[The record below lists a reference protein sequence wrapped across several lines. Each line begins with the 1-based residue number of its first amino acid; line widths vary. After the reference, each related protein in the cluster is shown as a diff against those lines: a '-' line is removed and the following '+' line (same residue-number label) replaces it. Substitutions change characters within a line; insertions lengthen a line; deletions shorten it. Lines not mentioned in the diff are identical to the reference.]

1 MEEEER
7 QAEHLALA
15 ALLRVNGIGSAAA
28 GKLRAVFGSAR
39 AALHAPADALAQH
52 GLPPKLVR
60 DVQKAQ
66 KGAEAYEAQ
75 ILETCERGS
84 IRMTALGDDDYP
96 PVLAEIFS
104 PPALLYYRGT
114 LIPDAQCLAMV
125 GSRRFSRYGEGV
137 AKSFAETFARAG
149 FTVVSGAARGI
160 DSASHKGALAA
171 GRTVA
176 VLGCGVDVAYP
187 PENRRLLAEIAESGA
202 VLSEYAPGT
211 PPLPAFFP
219 ARNRIISGLSR
230 GVIVIEAAE
239 KSGSLITAGMAVQEG
254 RDVFAVPGSIYSPT
268 SMGCHRLIQQGAKLV
283 TSAADVLEEYGVDPP
298 KKPKQKA
305 PAMSKEE
312 RAVYQILS
320 YEHPLTID
328 EIIVS
333 LDGGD
338 AASLS
343 FVLLQMELRGLVEE
357 NDTHGYMRAKRE

>member
-1 MEEEER
+1 MKKEDCL
-7 QAEHLALA
+7 AEHLALA
-15 ALLRVNGIGSAAA
+15 ALLRVPGLGSAAA
-28 GKLRAVFGSAR
+28 GKLREAFGSAC
-39 AALHAPADALAQH
+39 AALAAPMEAFAQH
-52 GLPPKLVR
+52 GLPSKLAK
-60 DVQKAQ
+60 DVQKARD
-66 KGAEAYEAQ
+66 GAEVYEAQ
-75 ILETCERGS
+75 LFKTCEHS
-84 IRMTALGDDDYP
+84 NIRMTALGDPDYP
-96 PVLAEIFS
+96 PYLAEIFA
-104 PPALLYYRGT
+104 PPILLYYRGT
-114 LIPDAQCLAMV
+114 LLPDAQCLAMV

-160 DSASHKGALAA
+160 DSASHKGALTA

-176 VLGCGVDVAYP
+176 VLGCGVDIAYP
-187 PENRRLLAEIAESGA
+187 PENRRLLAEIAETGA
-202 VLSEYAPGT
+202 VISEYAPGT
-211 PPLPAFFP
+211 PPLPSFFP

-254 RDVFAVPGSIYSPT
+254 RDVFAVPGSIYSTT

-298 KKPKQKA
+298 RKPKKKT
-305 PAMSKEE
+305 PVMSKEE

-320 YEHPLTID
+320 YEHPLSID

-333 LDGGD
+333 LDSGD

-343 FVLLQMELRGLVEE
+343 FVLLQMELKGLVEE
-357 NDTHGYMRAKRE
+357 SDTHGYLRAKRE

>member
-1 MEEEER
+1 M
-7 QAEHLALA
+7 
-15 ALLRVNGIGSAAA
+15 
-28 GKLRAVFGSAR
+28 
-39 AALHAPADALAQH
+39 
-52 GLPPKLVR
+52 
-60 DVQKAQ
+60 
-66 KGAEAYEAQ
+66 
-75 ILETCERGS
+75 
-84 IRMTALGDDDYP
+84 
-96 PVLAEIFS
+96 
-104 PPALLYYRGT
+104 
-114 LIPDAQCLAMV
+114 
-125 GSRRFSRYGEGV
+125 
-137 AKSFAETFARAG
+137 
-149 FTVVSGAARGI
+149 
-160 DSASHKGALAA
+160 
-171 GRTVA
+171 
-176 VLGCGVDVAYP
+176 
-187 PENRRLLAEIAESGA
+187 
-202 VLSEYAPGT
+202 LSEYAPGT

-343 FVLLQMELRGLVEE
+343 FVLLQMELKGIVEE